1 MLVSECKPFV
11 NSLKEQVTDL
21 QRNLASVSSCSH
33 ILKSCVDFKETLG
46 NFIAVLIYNTESTN
60 GGALQ
65 LGISTSPRPIP
76 PPIRRSGRYPKRKHV
91 NYGKSDTCQT
101 RSKCHSRSHGIFTT
115 NHYEGSMSM
124 ECPSPCISTCT
135 NQAISRGAFFDSNHL
150 QVTTF
155 GGKKGTSI
163 VAQSLIKEET
173 LVIEYTGKR
182 SLTIDKGSSMKYM
195 LQFKGG
201 HIDGATDGNKPRFLN
216 HSCDPNLGVAE
227 WKVGQKLH
235 IVMRATRDI
244 EPGTELTFAYGRNA
258 DEVCCCETKNCSGKL
273 GRKQKPL
280 L

>member
-1 MLVSECKPFV
+1 
-11 NSLKEQVTDL
+11 
-21 QRNLASVSSCSH
+21 
-33 ILKSCVDFKETLG
+33 ETLG

-101 RSKCHSRSHGIFTT
+101 RS
-115 NHYEGSMSM
+115 SMSM

-227 WKVGQKLH
+227 WK
-235 IVMRATRDI
+235 
-244 EPGTELTFAYGRNA
+244 
-258 DEVCCCETKNCSGKL
+258 
-273 GRKQKPL
+273 
-280 L
+280 